1 MDLLISGGVVLV
13 AIFVLSVYAV
23 YLFFVRLFKLSRERL
38 DTEELMVRVNAAVR
52 DRDLDLALEAC
63 EQHGGPVARVL
74 QAALLRLPYGRQAVE
89 AAFAE
94 ASLLEEQG
102 LTRGLRPL
110 ATIAQVAPLLG
121 LLGTVT
127 GMIIAFG
134 EISAAGTGN
143 PGLLAGGIGQALVTT
158 AAGLIVAIP
167 VLIGQNYLASRV
179 DGILTEIDR
188 RREELMANV
197 VQAVAARKEPAVATG
212 AGNAPTGAGNAP
224 TGAGNAPASS
234 ARTARPAAVRPRPPS
249 PSSSAGGLVGEPGAA
264 GSVAGSAAAGALFAG
279 AVDPIVDLDD
289 DQAPVL
295 GRGGRLRVERFA
307 ADAAIDADGGA
318 VNDAGVVRDGDE
330 PPDTER

>member
-1 MDLLISGGVVLV
+1 MDLLISGGVVLL
-13 AIFVLSVYAV
+13 AIVLLSVYAV
-23 YLFFVRLFKLSRERL
+23 YLFLVRFFKLAKERL
-38 DTEELMVRVNAAVR
+38 DTDELMARVNAAVR
-52 DRDLDLALEAC
+52 DRDLDLALDAC

-74 QAALLRLPYGRQAVE
+74 QSALLRLPYGRQAVE

-94 ASLLEEQG
+94 ASLLEEQS

-134 EISAAGTGN
+134 EISVAGTGN

-179 DGILTEIDR
+179 DSILIEIDR

-197 VQAVAARKEPAVATG
+197 VQAVAARKEP
-212 AGNAPTGAGNAP
+212 NAAEVPEAP
-224 TGAGNAPASS
+224 RADAKPAPRRAAPRPAPATRGD
-234 ARTARPAAVRPRPPS
+234 ANGV
-249 PSSSAGGLVGEPGAA
+249 
-264 GSVAGSAAAGALFAG
+264 
-279 AVDPIVDLDD
+279 
-289 DQAPVL
+289 DQAPLPFGAEVPVAP
-295 GRGGRLRVERFA
+295 RSGRLRVEPA
-307 ADAAIDADGGA
+307 GADGEGA
-318 VNDAGVVRDGDE
+318 VAIGAVDDRDE
-330 PPDTER
+330 PRS

>member
-179 DGILTEIDR
+179 ESILTEIDR

-197 VQAVAARKEPAVATG
+197 VQAVAARKEPAAATG
-212 AGNAPTGAGNAP
+212 AGT
-224 TGAGNAPASS
+224 APASS
-234 ARTARPAAVRPRPPS
+234 SPYAARPAAVRPRPPS
-249 PSSSAGGLVGEPGAA
+249 PSPSVAGPVGEPGAA
-264 GSVAGSAAAGALFAG
+264 RSVAGSAAAGALFAG

-289 DQAPVL
+289 DQASVL

-307 ADAAIDADGGA
+307 AGTAIDADGGT

-330 PPDTER
+330 PPDAER